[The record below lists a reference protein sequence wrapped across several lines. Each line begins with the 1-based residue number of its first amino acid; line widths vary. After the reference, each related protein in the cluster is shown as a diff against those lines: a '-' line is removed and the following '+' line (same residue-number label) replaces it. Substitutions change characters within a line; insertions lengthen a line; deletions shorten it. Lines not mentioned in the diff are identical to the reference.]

1 VRRYKGDTKGTA
13 TATRCDEPEPAAT
26 FRSRTAGSQVESRGS
41 AIHKYK
47 GNVQGAQLNL
57 AATKRSAAEDAAMK
71 ACVLCDVGRME
82 VREVPQPPV
91 GTRDVL
97 LRISAVG
104 ICGTDA
110 HIFSGHANYNTDATG
125 KNIPL
130 SVQPQILGHEI
141 SGQVAEVGGEVRDL
155 APGDR
160 VVIDQGLSCVS
171 TRRELRCEYCL
182 SGDSHQCA
190 FYTEHGITG
199 LPGGLAEFIAVPAS
213 NAVRLTTDL
222 DMKEAALSE
231 PLGCVIH
238 SSDAVTRAQARFAI
252 GAASQERR
260 VRHVL
265 ICGAG
270 PSGLL
275 HLQYLRRVLGY
286 DGWLMVSEP
295 NEMKR
300 ELAKK
305 FGADVVLDPSG
316 GEMGAAVREHT
327 QGGGVEY
334 LIEASG
340 QGRAFAAISSVIRKQ
355 ATVLLYGHGHAG
367 FGLSLLNNVMFKEP
381 CLVTPVGASGGFEKD
396 GRPSTYARALRLIE
410 QGKISVAP
418 FITHRFASLGDVQG
432 ALAGGMN
439 AADYVKGVV
448 ALQ

>member
-1 VRRYKGDTKGTA
+1 
-13 TATRCDEPEPAAT
+13 
-26 FRSRTAGSQVESRGS
+26 
-41 AIHKYK
+41 
-47 GNVQGAQLNL
+47 
-57 AATKRSAAEDAAMK
+57 MK
-71 ACVLCDVGRME
+71 ACVLCDVGRIE
-82 VREVPQPPV
+82 VREVPQPRM
-91 GTRDVL
+91 GARDVL
-97 LRISAVG
+97 LRIAAVG

-110 HIFSGHANYNTDATG
+110 HIFSGHANYNTDSSG

-130 SVQPQILGHEI
+130 SMQPQILGHEI
-141 SGQVAEVGGEVRDL
+141 SGEVAEVGSEVRDL
-155 APGDR
+155 AVGDR
-160 VVIDQGLSCVS
+160 VVMDQGLNCVS
-171 TRRELRCEYCL
+171 THREPRCEYCL

-199 LPGGLAEFIAVPAS
+199 LPGGLAEFIAVPAN
-213 NAVRLTTDL
+213 NAVRLTADL
-222 DMKEAALSE
+222 DMREAALSE

-238 SSDAVTRAQARFAI
+238 SSDAVARAHARFAI
-252 GAASQERR
+252 GDAAASPERR

-275 HLQYLRRVLGY
+275 FLQYLRRVLGY
-286 DGWLMVSEP
+286 DGLLMVSEP

-300 ELAKK
+300 GLAKK
-305 FGADVVLDPSG
+305 FGADVVLNPSG
-316 GEMGAAVREHT
+316 NEMGAAVREHT
-327 QGGGVEY
+327 KGGGVEY

-340 QGRAFAAISSVIRKQ
+340 QGRAFAEISSLIRKQ

-367 FGLSLLNNVMFKEP
+367 VELSLLNNVMFKEP

-396 GRPSTYARALRLIE
+396 GRPSTYTRALRLIE

-418 FITHRFASLGDVQG
+418 FITHRYSSLGDVQG

>member
-1 VRRYKGDTKGTA
+1 
-13 TATRCDEPEPAAT
+13 
-26 FRSRTAGSQVESRGS
+26 
-41 AIHKYK
+41 
-47 GNVQGAQLNL
+47 
-57 AATKRSAAEDAAMK
+57 
-71 ACVLCDVGRME
+71 VGRIE
-82 VREVPQPPV
+82 VRELPQPRV
-91 GTRDVL
+91 GARDVL
-97 LRISAVG
+97 LRIAAVG

-110 HIFSGHANYNTDATG
+110 HIFSGHANYNTDSSG

-130 SVQPQILGHEI
+130 SAQPQILGHEI
-141 SGQVAEVGGEVRDL
+141 SGEVAEVGADVRDL
-155 APGDR
+155 AVGDR
-160 VVIDQGLSCVS
+160 VVMDQGLNCVS
-171 TRRELRCEYCL
+171 THREPRCEYCL

-213 NAVRLTTDL
+213 NAVRLSADL
-222 DMKEAALSE
+222 DMREAALSE

-238 SSDAVTRAQARFAI
+238 SSDAVARAHVRFAI
-252 GAASQERR
+252 GAAADSPERR

-275 HLQYLRRVLGY
+275 FLQYLRRVLGY
-286 DGWLMVSEP
+286 DGLLIVSEP

-300 ELAKK
+300 GLAEK
-305 FGADVVLDPSG
+305 FGADLVLDPSG
-316 GEMGAAVREHT
+316 REMGEVVRELT
-327 QGGGVEY
+327 KGGVEY

-340 QGRAFAAISSVIRKQ
+340 QGRAFAAISSLIRKQ

-367 FGLSLLNNVMFKEP
+367 VELSLLNNVMFKEP
-381 CLVTPVGASGGFEKD
+381 CLVTPVGASGGFEND
-396 GRPSTYARALRLIE
+396 GRPSTYTRALRLIE

-418 FITHRFASLGDVQG
+418 FITHRYSSLGDVQG